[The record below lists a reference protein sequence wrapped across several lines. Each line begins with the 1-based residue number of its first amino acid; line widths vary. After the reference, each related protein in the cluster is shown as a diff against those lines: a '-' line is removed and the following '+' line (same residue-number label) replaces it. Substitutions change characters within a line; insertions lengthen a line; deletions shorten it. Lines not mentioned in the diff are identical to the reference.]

1 MVPSYGLL
9 QVQEDR
15 IPSFRGVGKNVDSRS
30 DYSGFQDGLVD
41 WLWDLLGIA
50 DGLRTDCGRKESAGA
65 VRPRGKKVLLRMPDS
80 STTTSERALKPPKS
94 LENRY
99 LKTAAC
105 GDESVLGAKEHQSL
119 LVSLRRWSWVL
130 DRVDW
135 IDWIDWID
143 SGRC

>member
-50 DGLRTDCGRKESAGA
+50 RDCGGIAEGLRTKRIGGS
-65 VRPRGKKVLLRMPDS
+65 RPPERTKNLAPDARWLYIDLETSFQAAKKHW
-80 STTTSERALKPPKS
+80 
-94 LENRY
+94 
-99 LKTAAC
+99 KTAAC
-105 GDESVLGAKEHQSL
+105 GDELRPEQGFYVDRPECPQRQRAPVAARQPTAVALGFGK
-119 LVSLRRWSWVL
+119 
-130 DRVDW
+130 
-135 IDWIDWID
+135 
-143 SGRC
+143 G

>member
-50 DGLRTDCGRKESAGA
+50 DGLRTKRIGG
-65 VRPRGKKVLLRMPDS
+65 S
-80 STTTSERALKPPKS
+80 SPSERKKS
-94 LENRY
+94 LASDAR
-99 LKTAAC
+99 
-105 GDESVLGAKEHQSL
+105 
-119 LVSLRRWSWVL
+119 
-130 DRVDW
+130 
-135 IDWIDWID
+135 
-143 SGRC
+143 